1 MDFNSFFKAYPFSL
15 SEEEIRLDVKHIIE
29 HRYENTDNL
38 KSKKFLFSSLEIT
51 SLSPTDNE
59 ESIRALVEKV
69 NNIDEE
75 SPELPMPAAICVYP
89 ALVEVVKNTLT
100 EEVGITTVVGF
111 PHAQTFPEIKIAE
124 ASLSILSGAT
134 EVDMVINVGK
144 FLAGEYDDVYDEI
157 REVKDACK
165 DKTLKVILETGLL
178 KTPEN
183 IFKASLLAME
193 AGADFIKTTTGK
205 TEPTTLNA
213 VYTMCRAI
221 RAYYET
227 TNLKKG
233 IKVAGGVKSVQD
245 ALMYLSVA
253 KEILED
259 DFMSVDYFRI
269 GSSSLDK
276 ALREELSI

>member
-15 SEEEIRLDVKHIIE
+15 SEEEIILDVKHIIE

-124 ASLSILSGAT
+124 ASLSILS
-134 EVDMVINVGK
+134 
-144 FLAGEYDDVYDEI
+144 
-157 REVKDACK
+157 
-165 DKTLKVILETGLL
+165 
-178 KTPEN
+178 
-183 IFKASLLAME
+183 
-193 AGADFIKTTTGK
+193 
-205 TEPTTLNA
+205 
-213 VYTMCRAI
+213 
-221 RAYYET
+221 
-227 TNLKKG
+227 
-233 IKVAGGVKSVQD
+233 
-245 ALMYLSVA
+245 
-253 KEILED
+253 
-259 DFMSVDYFRI
+259 
-269 GSSSLDK
+269 
-276 ALREELSI
+276 